1 MEKKKQSIR
10 RNRSLLF
17 LFLAAGTIFIIWKW
31 GGQLLSPDV
40 YDENSRDFIKWLITT
55 IISLPAFIIALVNF
69 ILPSPPSGS
78 VVDNTDRILRQTSPE
93 QLIKEYV
100 PAYDQKITWI
110 DRGALTA
117 DQLHIDHK
125 ILLVGRM
132 NSGKSRE
139 IAEFIRKRMEDGTFV
154 SSCVYDITGGISALD
169 PKLITETVRN
179 KLDPGQRVVFYVND
193 LPRQASE
200 KQLEVL
206 DAYLK
211 ELKGC
216 SPGYFL
222 ATARSDHLAANAP
235 LKSWL
240 VKNQVKS
247 VELPLLAESQT
258 GQLVEELASLH
269 GFQWETEAKQTLCGH
284 MDGTPYHPILS
295 FINLKT
301 KLANSD
307 SKVITEE
314 LAEDESK
321 GSAQTIWLDIQT
333 QIKKADS
340 LAEEFFEALAVFYT
354 ANITAHPA
362 IFKAYARSLVFAHH
376 KWPLLWGFKQRW
388 EKVLEMLKKYAID
401 FQEERVKFPDAAAEA
416 AIKVLCEKG
425 KLCPGDPNQ
434 TVEKSA
440 NEALTRLKNFAL
452 AHRWWLR
459 NAWLRRFNAQAGAQQ
474 DLLVDLAGNYYFKGQ
489 IDKALELMKQA
500 TRVAQPSARI
510 WRNYGV
516 LLEEK
521 GDLVGAEQ
529 AYRAAVAADEKLA
542 PAWYNL
548 GELLKD
554 KGDLM
559 GAEQAFHAA
568 VAADEK
574 YAPAWS
580 NLGLLLDDRGDLMG
594 AEMAYRAAVAADVKY
609 APAWN
614 NLGLLL
620 RMTKRFEDALPVLQ
634 RLISLQPNEASDHAQ
649 LGSVYQNLGRAHE
662 AQTEFAAARSLMS
675 SETPY
680 NQACI
685 AALIG
690 ETGLA
695 LDLLQQ
701 AITSGEVE
709 RKWVRQDPKWE
720 DYHTNER
727 WLALTAE

>member
-40 YDENSRDFIKWLITT
+40 YDENFRDFIKWLITT
-55 IISLPAFIIALVNF
+55 IIALPTFINALVNS

-269 GFQWETEAKQTLCGH
+269 GFQWEPNAKQTLCGH

-542 PAWYNL
+542 PAWN
-548 GELLKD
+548 
-554 KGDLM
+554 
-559 GAEQAFHAA
+559 
-568 VAADEK
+568 
-574 YAPAWS
+574 
-580 NLGLLLDDRGDLMG
+580 NLGLLLKHKGDLEG
-594 AEMAYRAAVAADVKY
+594 AEQAYRAAVAAD
-609 APAWN
+609 
-614 NLGLLL
+614 
-620 RMTKRFEDALPVLQ
+620 
-634 RLISLQPNEASDHAQ
+634 
-649 LGSVYQNLGRAHE
+649 
-662 AQTEFAAARSLMS
+662 
-675 SETPY
+675 
-680 NQACI
+680 
-685 AALIG
+685 
-690 ETGLA
+690 
-695 LDLLQQ
+695 
-701 AITSGEVE
+701 
-709 RKWVRQDPKWE
+709 
-720 DYHTNER
+720 
-727 WLALTAE
+727 

>member
-10 RNRSLLF
+10 RNRILLF
-17 LFLAAGTIFIIWKW
+17 LVLAAILGYSLWML
-31 GGQLLSPDV
+31 GGQSYPPDCH
-40 YDENSRDFIKWLITT
+40 DAKFSDFLKWSIPVFTAGIVAIITFT
-55 IISLPAFIIALVNF
+55 NFLVP
-69 ILPSPPSGS
+69 PSPPSGGG
-78 VVDNTDRILRQTSPE
+78 VDNTDRILRQTTPE
-93 QLIKEYV
+93 QLIKDYV

-139 IAEFIRKRMEDGTFV
+139 IAEFIRKRLEDGTFI
-154 SSCVYDITGGISALD
+154 SPCVYDITGGMSALD

-222 ATARSDHLAANAP
+222 ATARSDHLEANMP

-269 GFQWETEAKQTLCGH
+269 GFQWEPNAKQTLCGH

-314 LAEDESK
+314 LARDVSK

-388 EKVLEMLKKYAID
+388 EKVLEMFKKYDID
-401 FQEERVKFPDAAAEA
+401 FQQERVSFR
-416 AIKVLCEKG
+416 
-425 KLCPGDPNQ
+425 
-434 TVEKSA
+434 
-440 NEALTRLKNFAL
+440 TRQRKQ
-452 AHRWWLR
+452 HLR
-459 NAWLRRFNAQAGAQQ
+459 F
-474 DLLVDLAGNYYFKGQ
+474 Y
-489 IDKALELMKQA
+489 
-500 TRVAQPSARI
+500 
-510 WRNYGV
+510 
-516 LLEEK
+516 
-521 GDLVGAEQ
+521 
-529 AYRAAVAADEKLA
+529 
-542 PAWYNL
+542 
-548 GELLKD
+548 
-554 KGDLM
+554 
-559 GAEQAFHAA
+559 
-568 VAADEK
+568 
-574 YAPAWS
+574 
-580 NLGLLLDDRGDLMG
+580 
-594 AEMAYRAAVAADVKY
+594 
-609 APAWN
+609 
-614 NLGLLL
+614 
-620 RMTKRFEDALPVLQ
+620 TKRKIVP
-634 RLISLQPNEASDHAQ
+634 RRPKSNS
-649 LGSVYQNLGRAHE
+649 RK
-662 AQTEFAAARSLMS
+662 
-675 SETPY
+675 
-680 NQACI
+680 
-685 AALIG
+685 IG
-690 ETGLA
+690 
-695 LDLLQQ
+695 Q
-701 AITSGEVE
+701 
-709 RKWVRQDPKWE
+709 
-720 DYHTNER
+720 
-727 WLALTAE
+727 